1 MFPGLLPIFLH
12 SCAIKSGSGLGMRLH
27 SFPPTFTCS
36 YIHTLPQSHPPTLTP
51 SYTTTD
57 TLSQSSL
64 PSEGSVEV
72 KKKGRFN
79 LETFPL
85 CDPRHF
91 LHRYS
96 LLILMCFLSFGNYFV
111 YDNPASL
118 PKVLKRVSRICVSVP
133 GVLEPDVRVGNE
145 TGVVL
150 YRPKTRLETR
160 WWSCTCMYLFLHEL

>member
-12 SCAIKSGSGLGMRLH
+12 GCEIKSGSALGRGYTHSLLH
-27 SFPPTFTCS
+27 SHS
-36 YIHTLPQSHPPTLTP
+36 LPHSHPPTLTP
-51 SYTTTD
+51 SLAPFYTPTD

-96 LLILMCFLSFGNYFV
+96 MLILMCFLGFGNYFV

-118 PKVLKRVSRICVSVP
+118 PKVIKNVSRICVSVP
-133 GVLEPDVRVGNE
+133 GVLEPDF
-145 TGVVL
+145 
-150 YRPKTRLETR
+150 
-160 WWSCTCMYLFLHEL
+160 C

>member
-12 SCAIKSGSGLGMRLH
+12 SCEVKIWEWPGDKANSHSLLH
-27 SFPPTFTCS
+27 
-36 YIHTLPQSHPPTLTP
+36 SHPPTLTP
-51 SYTTTD
+51 SYTPTD
-57 TLSQSSL
+57 ALSQSTL

-72 KKKGRFN
+72 KKKGWFS

-96 LLILMCFLSFGNYFV
+96 MLILMCFLGFGDYFV

-118 PKVLKRVSRICVSVP
+118 PKVIKNVSRICVSVP
-133 GVLEPDVRVGNE
+133 GVLEPDF
-145 TGVVL
+145 
-150 YRPKTRLETR
+150 
-160 WWSCTCMYLFLHEL
+160 C

>member
-12 SCAIKSGSGLGMRLH
+12 SCEVKSGSGLGTRLTLT
-27 SFPPTFTCS
+27 PS
-36 YIHTLPQSHPPTLTP
+36 YTHTLPPSLPPILTPSHSHSLLHSHPPTLTP
-51 SYTTTD
+51 SYTPTD
-57 TLSQSSL
+57 ALSQSTL

-72 KKKGRFN
+72 KKKGWFS

-96 LLILMCFLSFGNYFV
+96 MLILMCFLGFGDYFV

-118 PKVLKRVSRICVSVP
+118 PKVIKNVSRICVSVP
-133 GVLEPDVRVGNE
+133 GVLEPDF
-145 TGVVL
+145 
-150 YRPKTRLETR
+150 
-160 WWSCTCMYLFLHEL
+160 C

>member
-1 MFPGLLPIFLH
+1 MSRTGNSGL
-12 SCAIKSGSGLGMRLH
+12 AEIKSGRGWGQANSHSLLYSLPPILTPSHPHSLLH
-27 SFPPTFTCS
+27 
-36 YIHTLPQSHPPTLTP
+36 SHPPTLTP
-51 SYTTTD
+51 SYTPTD

-72 KKKGRFN
+72 KKKGRFS

-85 CDPRHF
+85 CNPRHF

-118 PKVLKRVSRICVSVP
+118 PKVIKNVSRICVSVP
-133 GVLEPDVRVGNE
+133 GVLE
-145 TGVVL
+145 
-150 YRPKTRLETR
+150 
-160 WWSCTCMYLFLHEL
+160 C